1 MIGSFM
7 TFAIGY
13 VSSLAFKEN
22 TTITPNLH
30 INCIR
35 RQLTQVPEI
44 ADGTCFKEF
53 DSFEK
58 KSYLPAST
66 TL

>member
-7 TFAIGY
+7 TFVIGY

-22 TTITPNLH
+22 STITPNLH

-35 RQLTQVPEI
+35 RQLAQVPGN
-44 ADGTCFKEF
+44 ADGTCFKDF
-53 DSFEK
+53 DSLEK